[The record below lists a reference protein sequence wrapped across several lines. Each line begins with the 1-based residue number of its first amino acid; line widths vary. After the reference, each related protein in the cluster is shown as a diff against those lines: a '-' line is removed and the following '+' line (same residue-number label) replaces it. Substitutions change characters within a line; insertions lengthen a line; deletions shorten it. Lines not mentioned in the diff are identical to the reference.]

1 MAGPDATSD
10 DIPLIESLLL
20 TTISQKA
27 DLASSASPSIR
38 PVRIGTRG
46 SALALAQAHLIAGLL
61 VERNVPNEIVIVRTQ
76 GDADQTT
83 SLAVLGGQGVFTSAL
98 QVALLRDEIDLAVHS
113 AKDLPTDEHPDL
125 DLVAFLSRQDP
136 RDVLI
141 SRTGA
146 DLASLPPN
154 SRVGTSSRRRIAQV
168 MAFRP
173 DLAIVDL
180 RGNIDTRIRRATEG
194 DLDAV
199 VLAAAGLHRMGWRE
213 RITDYLPL
221 DEFVPAP
228 GQAALALEIRRTDP
242 GRAARAA
249 ELDEPDVST
258 CVRAERAFL
267 RAIGAGCTTPVGA
280 HATIEGDDIR
290 LRAMVASPNLLDVRW
305 GIYDIAADVAED
317 GAARIAREMLG
328 LVRTDRRSRRQPS
341 LGGPTR
347 PTVLVTRPGAVGLSL
362 AAAVERAGGTAIVE
376 PMLHIRPLRSAEAES
391 AATRGRADGFD
402 WVVLTS
408 ANAVDGI
415 LANSASPGG
424 IPAVMGSARVA
435 VVGAATANRLRMEG
449 VEPGFVARRSD
460 AAGLAAELIGMGIAG
475 QSVWLPQGNLATD
488 DLFRALTAAGA
499 KVVTSE
505 VYRVEPPAELAPA
518 VRAAL
523 LQGDIDAALFA
534 SPSAARHLVELL
546 GLDWSTLDAVRL
558 IAIGP
563 TTAAALARLDLDVA
577 AIARR
582 PSDDDL
588 IDALR
593 QALDGNGPADDHHD
607 LTTSMTSQD
616 RNHDYIRP
624 ID

>member
-1 MAGPDATSD
+1 M
-10 DIPLIESLLL
+10 
-20 TTISQKA
+20 TTISQTA
-27 DLASSASPSIR
+27 DQASSVSPPAR

-46 SALALAQAHLIAGLL
+46 SALALAQAHLIADLL
-61 VERNVPNEIVIVRTQ
+61 AEREVPAELVIVRTQ

-113 AKDLPTDEHPDL
+113 AKDLPTVEHPDL

-141 SRTGA
+141 SKTGA
-146 DLASLPPN
+146 DLASLPPDA
-154 SRVGTSSRRRIAQV
+154 RVGTSSRRRIAQV
-168 MAFRP
+168 MAVRP
-173 DLAIVDL
+173 DLSIVDL

-228 GQAALALEIRRTDP
+228 GQAALALEIRRTDL
-242 GRAARAA
+242 GLAARAG

-267 RAIGAGCTTPVGA
+267 RAIGAGCTTPIGA
-280 HATIEGDDIR
+280 HATMEGDDIR
-290 LRAMVASPNLLDVRW
+290 LRAMVASPNLLDARW
-305 GIYDIAADVAED
+305 GIYGITADAAED

-328 LVRTDRRSRRQPS
+328 LVRADRRWRSQPS
-341 LGGPTR
+341 LGGPSD
-347 PTVLVTRPGAVGLSL
+347 PTVLVTRPGTAGLSL
-362 AAAVERAGGTAIVE
+362 AAAVERAGGTVIVE
-376 PMLHIRPLRSAEAES
+376 PMLHIRSLRSAEAES
-391 AATRGRADGFD
+391 AVSRCREGEFD

-408 ANAVDGI
+408 ANAVDGV
-415 LANSASPGG
+415 LANATDPGG
-424 IPAVMGSARVA
+424 VPAIMGGAQVA
-435 VVGAATANRLRMEG
+435 VVGAATADRLRTEG
-449 VEPGFVARRSD
+449 VEPDLIARRSD

-475 QSVWLPQGNLATD
+475 QLVWLPQGNLAGD
-488 DLFRALTAAGA
+488 DLSCALTTAGA
-499 KVVTSE
+499 KVVASE
-505 VYRVEPPAELAPA
+505 VYRVDSPAELAPA

-534 SPSAARHLVELL
+534 SPSAARHLVGLL
-546 GLDWSTLDAVRL
+546 GPDRTTLDDVRL

-563 TTAAALARLDLDVA
+563 TTAAALTRLDLDVA
-577 AIARR
+577 AIAGQ
-582 PSDDDL
+582 PSDDGL
-588 IDALR
+588 VDALR
-593 QALDGNGPADDHHD
+593 QALDVNGPADDHHH
-607 LTTSMTSQD
+607 LTANTASQD
-616 RNHDYIRP
+616 RNHDHIRP